1 MAADANESNNVDSV
15 RNSLRKEIGKF
26 AMSPK
31 LQLRDIEKIGG

>member
-1 MAADANESNNVDSV
+1 MVADTNESNNFEGV

-31 LQLRDIEKIGG
+31 L